1 MNSKTILSRYRQHII
16 VALLAIG
23 VFCFWLFLYPFIP
36 VMREASLLFLWNT
49 DYMMERLAI
58 PGGLAQYLGEGVTH
72 LFLNPVNAAIIYAI
86 LFVAAQLL
94 SKRLLR
100 QFFPKLKSKYRFVLS
115 LIPPIILWRVAMLPH
130 IPLTPT
136 MAVLLVMG
144 AGCAVMSISS
154 KRATK
159 PFMLPQRD
167 PKQFYR
173 RLLYSYNTPDFTSRP
188 IKNDARRMG
197 RNIENDQRTPTNLR

>member
-1 MNSKTILSRYRQHII
+1 MNIKTILSRYRQHII

-94 SKRLLR
+94 SKRLTLLPSH
-100 QFFPKLKSKYRFVLS
+100 QTDNGSTTPQPCASSTLAITTKNAIAS
-115 LIPPIILWRVAMLPH
+115 VA
-130 IPLTPT
+130 
-136 MAVLLVMG
+136 
-144 AGCAVMSISS
+144 
-154 KRATK
+154 
-159 PFMLPQRD
+159 
-167 PKQFYR
+167 
-173 RLLYSYNTPDFTSRP
+173 
-188 IKNDARRMG
+188 
-197 RNIENDQRTPTNLR
+197 